1 MTHRRV
7 RGALAGAKR
16 RLPPGTSPGT
26 IRVDPASPAPIITA
40 IAYGPEGD
48 VVERRVAAGELAAL
62 KGSAPILWVNIE
74 GLGDAEA
81 IREIG
86 RVFGLH
92 PLALEDAVNVHQR
105 PKVDAFAGNLFI
117 VARMADEAEG
127 RLCTEQLGLFLGEG
141 FVLTFQERRGD
152 CFDPVRN
159 RLRLAGPIRA
169 KGADYLA
176 YALLDAVVDNWF
188 PALDKCEERIDV
200 LDRVVP
206 VGPPR
211 ETIRAIHDLR
221 ADLVVA
227 RRAIWP
233 LRDALA
239 ALVRDQHP
247 LVREDTRLYLRDCQD
262 HVVQLIDV
270 LETSRE
276 LSGQLAELHLSFVSN
291 RLNEVMKV
299 LTVISTIFLPLSFIA
314 GLYGMNFQPEKS
326 PWNMPEL
333 GWRYGY
339 PFALLLMAA
348 IVVAMLWYFARRG
361 WLSSSEPT
369 EKP

>member
-200 LDRVVP
+200 LDRVRRSARSTTCAP
-206 VGPPR
+206 TWSSPAARSGRCATRWPR
-211 ETIRAIHDLR
+211 WCATSTRWCGRTRGSTCAT
-221 ADLVVA
+221 A
-227 RRAIWP
+227 R
-233 LRDALA
+233 
-239 ALVRDQHP
+239 
-247 LVREDTRLYLRDCQD
+247 T
-262 HVVQLIDV
+262 
-270 LETSRE
+270 TSC
-276 LSGQLAELHLSFVSN
+276 S
-291 RLNEVMKV
+291 
-299 LTVISTIFLPLSFIA
+299 
-314 GLYGMNFQPEKS
+314 
-326 PWNMPEL
+326 
-333 GWRYGY
+333 
-339 PFALLLMAA
+339 
-348 IVVAMLWYFARRG
+348 
-361 WLSSSEPT
+361 
-369 EKP
+369 